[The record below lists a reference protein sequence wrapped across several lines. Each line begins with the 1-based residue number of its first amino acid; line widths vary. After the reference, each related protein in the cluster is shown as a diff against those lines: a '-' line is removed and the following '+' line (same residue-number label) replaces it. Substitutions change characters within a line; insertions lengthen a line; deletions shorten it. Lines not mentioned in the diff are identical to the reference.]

1 MNTQAISNTS
11 SSSNNGDSDL
21 GTSDSSTSSFDDDP
35 MDSSDKEEG
44 DECQAPEATSTWRSI
59 RRGIQ
64 GNTIQGVLQQPTVEE
79 RLRMRQQQGSKGTKH
94 PTLKQSSTKDDEEAS
109 VEYNPHERDTSNTT
123 TGKDQKQSKSKHAPT
138 EVSSK
143 KRDFYNR
150 QNTSSSL
157 GSRGVNFEATSIVHH
172 YKPRDPRS
180 IITETSTITAGKRQR
195 YDKEY
200 EFLDDII
207 KTEIQTLKE
216 RIAARKVTGK
226 KGKRV
231 RRRLN
236 ICNDGNQEED
246 QLKLKQL
253 KEQLTQRLRAAAE
266 RDAKVALKQK
276 MEQDIAEGNKPVRF
290 LKRKERRQLEL
301 ETTFEELR
309 KRGGDAAVNK
319 AIAKR
324 RKKNASKDH
333 KYVPLTHPK

>member
-1 MNTQAISNTS
+1 MNAQTTSNIS
-11 SSSNNGDSDL
+11 SSSNEEDLDL
-21 GTSDSSTSSFDDDP
+21 GTSDSSASSSDDDHH
-35 MDSSDKEEG
+35 SDNEEG
-44 DECQAPEATSTWRSI
+44 DERLAPEPTSIWRSI
-59 RRGIQ
+59 RRGTQ
-64 GNTIQGVLQQPTVEE
+64 GNNIQGVLQQPTVEE
-79 RLRMRQQQGSKGTKH
+79 ILRIRQQQGSKGITH
-94 PTLKQSSTKDDEEAS
+94 PKLKQSSNKDDEGAS
-109 VEYNPHERDTSNTT
+109 VENNRNQMDTSNTT
-123 TGKDQKQSKSKHAPT
+123 NKDKRQSKSKHAPT

-180 IITETSTITAGKRQR
+180 IITETSTTTTSGKRQR

-207 KTEIQTLKE
+207 QTEIQTLKE
-216 RIAARKVTGK
+216 RIAARKITGK

-276 MEQDIAEGNKPVRF
+276 MEQDIVEGNKPVRF

>member
-1 MNTQAISNTS
+1 MNGATSTTTYSSDDEDSNFA
-11 SSSNNGDSDL
+11 
-21 GTSDSSTSSFDDDP
+21 TSDSSSS
-35 MDSSDKEEG
+35 SSDGVDHVDHYSNREKG
-44 DECQAPEATSTWRSI
+44 DELIGPDATSTWRISHGSQRMNSTI
-59 RRGIQ
+59 EESLRKRRH
-64 GNTIQGVLQQPTVEE
+64 
-79 RLRMRQQQGSKGTKH
+79 QGSRSLKLGTAA
-94 PTLKQSSTKDDEEAS
+94 KDDTIITHDDEDS
-109 VEYNPHERDTSNTT
+109 VESNPNRGSNTKGDDKKRT
-123 TGKDQKQSKSKHAPT
+123 KGKHAPT

-143 KRDFYNR
+143 KRDFFSR
-150 QNTSSSL
+150 QHTSSL
-157 GSRGVNFEATSIVHH
+157 GSRGINFEAAGIVHH

-180 IITETSTITAGKRQR
+180 MMESSTTAAGKRQR

-207 KTEIQTLKE
+207 KAEIETLKE
-216 RIAARKVTGK
+216 RIAARKITGK
-226 KGKRV
+226 KGKRA

-236 ICNDGNQEED
+236 ICNDGNLEGD

-266 RDAKVALKQK
+266 RDAKVTLKQK
-276 MEQDIAEGNKPVRF
+276 MEQDIAEGKKPVQF
-290 LKRKERRQLEL
+290 LKRKERRKLEL

-333 KYVPLTHPK
+333 KYVPLTHPKTVSHSK